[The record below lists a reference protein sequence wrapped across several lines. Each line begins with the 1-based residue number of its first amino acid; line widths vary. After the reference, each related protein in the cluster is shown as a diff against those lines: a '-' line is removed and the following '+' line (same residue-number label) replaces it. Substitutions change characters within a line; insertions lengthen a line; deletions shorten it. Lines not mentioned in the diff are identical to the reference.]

1 MSKKKQREH
10 MDRRRVLEVGT
21 LRLNVTGEDGKY
33 YHTEQ
38 GSFRKLREDVRIVTE
53 LEHEGAESEEVR
65 EHE

>member
-33 YHTEQ
+33 YHTEH
-38 GSFRKLREDVRIVTE
+38 GSFRKLREDVRVVEKAAEHTE
-53 LEHEGAESEEVR
+53 NDVDEE
-65 EHE
+65 EN